1 MLIHAI
7 DLRNLLSFGPESEL
21 LKMKPLN
28 VLIGPNGSG
37 KSNLI
42 EAISLLQAAPKDLLD
57 PIHKGGGVGEWIWKG
72 EHEYVAPLA
81 KIATVVQ
88 GPNEKDVFFHALFF
102 REKGQRLEVVDEA
115 IASISSSKEEE
126 DQYLYF
132 DKLDTLSEPERGPKF
147 QFDRSK
153 ELKLNREELDPQQ
166 SVLSQLKGTRH
177 YRVLTHIGNQFGK
190 IRIYRDW
197 SFGRNTPTRHHQP
210 ADLPIDFLSEDFSNL
225 GLVLNQMKQTPKVKA
240 KLLEALREIY
250 EGVTDFEVSIVNN
263 YVQVTMHEGDITIPA
278 PRLSDGTLR
287 YLCLLAILC
296 HPNPPP
302 LICIEEP
309 ELGLHPDMLLT
320 LGKLLIE
327 ASERCQLIVTTHSG
341 MLVDMMTDTPENV
354 VVCGKHEGKTSMR
367 RLSKEKLDVW
377 LKDYG
382 LGQLWT
388 EGEIGGNRW

>member
-1 MLIHAI
+1 MLIRAI
-7 DLRNLLSFGPESEL
+7 HLHNLLSFGPDTEWL
-21 LKMKPLN
+21 AMKPLN

-42 EAISLLQAAPKDLLD
+42 EAISLLQAAPKDL
-57 PIHKGGGVGEWIWKG
+57 PSTIRRGGGVIEWIWKG
-72 EHEYVAPLA
+72 EPKSWNAGIEAILKLPMSLPDIHPDEALHYVMNFA
-81 KIATVVQ
+81 
-88 GPNEKDVFFHALFF
+88 E
-102 REKGQRLEVVDEA
+102 RGQRFELIDER
-115 IASISSSKEEE
+115 IETEYPPRGHE
-126 DQYLYF
+126 NPYLYF
-132 DKLDTLSEPERGPKF
+132 GYEGGTPCINSNQSGAREIYQVEINPE
-147 QFDRSK
+147 
-153 ELKLNREELDPQQ
+153 Q
-166 SVLSQLKGTRH
+166 SVLAQRMDPNYYPELTYLGDVFSQIRF
-177 YRVLTHIGNQFGK
+177 YRE
-190 IRIYRDW
+190 W
-197 SFGRNTPTRHHQP
+197 SFGRNTSPRRPQP
-210 ADLPIDFLSEDFSNL
+210 ADLLVDFLSEDCSNL

-240 KLLEALREIY
+240 KLLEALRELY
-250 EGVTDFEVSIVNN
+250 EGVTDFEVSVVSGT
-263 YVQVTMHEGDITIPA
+263 VQVMMQEGDITIPA

-354 VVCGKHEGKTSMR
+354 VVCEKHKGKTSMR

>member
-1 MLIHAI
+1 MLIRSI
-7 DLRNLLSFGPESEL
+7 RLENLLSFGPGSEPL
-21 LKMKPLN
+21 EMKPLN

-42 EAISLLQAAPKDLLD
+42 EAIGLLQATPKDLTG
-57 PIHKGGGVGEWIWKG
+57 PFRKGGGVGDWIWKG
-72 EHEYVAPLA
+72 EGRKEEAW
-81 KIATVVQ
+81 IFSVVQ
-88 GPNEKDVFFHALFF
+88 GTGKKDFAYSLLFTELGQRFEVADEIIIGEYPSEKEIDSYDFF
-102 REKGQRLEVVDEA
+102 RVIGATGAVEYER
-115 IASISSSKEEE
+115 SI
-126 DQYLYF
+126 
-132 DKLDTLSEPERGPKF
+132 
-147 QFDRSK
+147 
-153 ELKLNREELDPQQ
+153 ELKSDPIGIDPQQ
-166 SVLSQLKGTRH
+166 SILSQLKSTQH
-177 YRVLTHIGNQFGK
+177 YPALTHIGNQFSK
-190 IRIYRDW
+190 IKIYREW
-197 SFGRNTPTRHHQP
+197 SFGRNTPPRRPQP
-210 ADLPIDFLSEDFSNL
+210 ADLLVDFLSEDCNNL

-240 KLLEALREIY
+240 KLLETLRELY
-250 EGVTDFEVSIVNN
+250 EGVTDFEVSVIGGT
-263 YVQVTMHEGDITIPA
+263 VQVMMQEGDITIPA
-278 PRLSDGTLR
+278 TRLSDGTLR

-320 LGKLLIE
+320 LGRLLIE

-341 MLVDMMTDTPENV
+341 MLVDMMSDTPENV
-354 VVCGKHEGKTSMR
+354 VVCEKHEGKTSMR